1 MPLPA
6 RTPRHDAVI
15 LAGGRA
21 TRLGGAAKPLLE
33 VAGRTLLQS
42 ALDAAA
48 GADRIVVVGPVPVP
62 PGVLRT
68 VEDPPFS
75 GPAAGLTAGL
85 AALAE
90 AAAPQGSA
98 PWTLVLAADLPRAAA
113 AVPTLLTV
121 AAGEPR
127 ADGVCFHDAQSH
139 PQWMLA
145 AYRSAALRE
154 AVSAVSTTDLS
165 MRRLLAPLTLM
176 TLPGEAADIADC
188 DTWQDIEAAR
198 ERALSGTR
206 RPGRR
211 SGHD

>member
-1 MPLPA
+1 MPLSAPV
-6 RTPRHDAVI
+6 PRHGAVI

-21 TRLGGAAKPLLE
+21 TRLGGTAKPLVE

-42 ALDAAA
+42 ALDAAS

-75 GPAAGLTAGL
+75 GPAAALTAGL
-85 AALAE
+85 AALVE
-90 AAAPQGSA
+90 AGRPRESA

-113 AVPTLLTV
+113 AVPELLSV
-121 AAGEPR
+121 AAAEPA

-145 AYRSAALRE
+145 VYRSTALRE

-176 TLPGEAADIADC
+176 TIPGEATDIADC

-198 ERALSGTR
+198 ERALDGTTAEAKER
-206 RPGRR
+206 T
-211 SGHD
+211 

>member
-6 RTPRHDAVI
+6 PVPPHDAVI

-21 TRLGGAAKPLLE
+21 TRLGGTAKPLVE

-42 ALDAAA
+42 ALDAAS

-62 PGVLRT
+62 PGILRT

-75 GPAAGLTAGL
+75 GPAAALTAGL
-85 AALAE
+85 AALVE
-90 AAAPQGSA
+90 AGGPGESA
-98 PWTLVLAADLPRAAA
+98 PWTLVLAADLPRAAV
-113 AVPTLLTV
+113 AVPELLSV
-121 AAGEPR
+121 AAAEPA

-145 AYRSAALRE
+145 VYRSAALRE

-176 TLPGEAADIADC
+176 TVPGEATDIADC

-198 ERALSGTR
+198 ERALDGTTPEAKER
-206 RPGRR
+206 T
-211 SGHD
+211 

>member
-1 MPLPA
+1 MPLSAPV
-6 RTPRHDAVI
+6 PRHDAVI

-21 TRLGGAAKPLLE
+21 TRLGGTAKPLVE

-42 ALDAAA
+42 ALDAAS

-75 GPAAGLTAGL
+75 GPAAALTAGL
-85 AALAE
+85 AALVE
-90 AAAPQGSA
+90 AGGPGESA
-98 PWTLVLAADLPRAAA
+98 QWTLVLAADLPRAAA
-113 AVPTLLTV
+113 AVPELLSV
-121 AAGEPR
+121 AAAEPA

-145 AYRSAALRE
+145 VYRSAALRE

-165 MRRLLAPLTLM
+165 MRRLLAPLTLV
-176 TLPGEAADIADC
+176 TIPGEATDIADC

-198 ERALSGTR
+198 ERALDGTTAEAKER
-206 RPGRR
+206 T
-211 SGHD
+211 